1 MRTESSENL
10 DGQPELPGRA
20 VARQGVA
27 QACLQVTLRPSDEA
41 LMLLEKD
48 LQPGVVMF
56 AEIVRDDECPGHAI
70 AEQIGGQQ
78 DPGVSGAP
86 DRLRWYFE

>member
-1 MRTESSENL
+1 VRTESSENL
-10 DGQPELPGRA
+10 DGQPELPQRTL
-20 VARQGVA
+20 ARQWIA
-27 QACLQVTLRPSDEA
+27 QARLKLALRPSDEA
-41 LMLLEKD
+41 FMLLEEN

-56 AEIVRDDECPGHAI
+56 AEIVRDHERPGHAI

-86 DRLRWYFE
+86 GRLRWYFE